1 MRGRGIQSDVVGKA
15 GQNAVS
21 DVRQSEL
28 RARASCVA
36 RCASSWPGTGPGLT
50 SRESCA
56 PCSESFL
63 LLRPREVECLVLL
76 GGEFCP
82 HCEGLLSLGVCRP

>member
-1 MRGRGIQSDVVGKA
+1 MDIA
-15 GQNAVS
+15 
-21 DVRQSEL
+21 E
-28 RARASCVA
+28 
-36 RCASSWPGTGPGLT
+36 GPGPT

-82 HCEGLLSLGVCRP
+82 HCEGLLYLGVC

>member
-1 MRGRGIQSDVVGKA
+1 MTSGGRAKGLG
-15 GQNAVS
+15 
-21 DVRQSEL
+21 
-28 RARASCVA
+28 VA
-36 RCASSWPGTGPGLT
+36 RGMLCLWLAQCGAGAGLGSGPGPT

-82 HCEGLLSLGVCRP
+82 HCEGLLSLGVC